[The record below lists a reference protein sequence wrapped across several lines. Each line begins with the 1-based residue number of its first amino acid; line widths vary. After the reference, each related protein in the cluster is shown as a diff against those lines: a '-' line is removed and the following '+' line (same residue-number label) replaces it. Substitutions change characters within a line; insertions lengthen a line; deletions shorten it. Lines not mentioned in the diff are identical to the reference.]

1 MLSLKYHRCA
11 AALVIAVC
19 LLIGNAAAMNIWTIR
34 TIAGTGEAG
43 FDGEGPA
50 LEKRIDN
57 PFGVVRGPDGA
68 IWFCEYTGQRIR
80 RIDVNGQMETIA
92 GNGQTGYS
100 GDGGPAANATFNM
113 PHEIRFD
120 PEGDLYVVDM
130 LNHAVRKI
138 DMKTRTIS
146 TIAGTGTSGYSGDGG
161 PATAAQLNKPHSI
174 QFGPDGDLYICDI
187 GNHVIRKLEMQ
198 SGKIETFAGTGKPG
212 ATPDGSP
219 LSGTPLNGPRSID
232 FDQAGNL
239 WLATREG
246 NQVFKLDMK
255 SKTYH
260 HIAGTGAKGFTGN
273 GGPAKQATLS
283 GPKGIAVDRDG
294 NVWLADTESHSVRM
308 INAQTGNL
316 ELIAGTGEKGDGPD
330 GDPLGC
336 KLARLHGIFVD
347 HDGSI
352 LIGDS
357 ETHRVRVLQK
367 RSPQRIE
374 LVAGG
379 ELDATEIAARDARL
393 HEPYGL
399 AFDQLGSMWLVEM
412 SEGNRLLKIDPR
424 GVLQHVA
431 GQRETGFSG
440 DGGLALNAQFNGA
453 HSLVIRPQGQILVG
467 DTWNGRI
474 RQIDPST
481 GKIASLP
488 GYDVAREH
496 ARRRGPYCISLDF
509 PGRKLHVADLHQ
521 VHEIDLNTGAAR
533 VVAGDGTKGTPIDGA
548 LATESPLV
556 DPRAAA
562 ADRLGNLYI
571 LERGGNALRVVNA
584 DGKLSTVVNASGK
597 PGNSGDGGP
606 GLAATM
612 KGPKHLC
619 IDLENRVII
628 ADAENHLIRRYDP
641 KTGTIQRIA
650 GTGEKGQ
657 AGVGGS
663 PQQCQLNRPHG
674 VTIHPETGELYIV
687 DSYNDR
693 ILKIVTD

>member
-1 MLSLKYHRCA
+1 MLLLNHHRYA
-11 AALVIAVC
+11 ATLVFAVC
-19 LLIGNAAAMNIWTIR
+19 LSTGISPAMSAWTIR

-43 FDGEGPA
+43 FDGDGDA

-80 RIDVNGQMETIA
+80 RMDANGQMETIA
-92 GNGQTGYS
+92 GSGEKGYC
-100 GDGGPAANATFNM
+100 GDGGPALEATFNL

-120 PEGDLYVVDM
+120 AAGDLYVVDM
-130 LNHAVRKI
+130 GNHAVRKI

-146 TIAGTGTSGYSGDGG
+146 TIAGTGSPGYSGDGG
-161 PATAAQLNKPHSI
+161 PAHAAQLKRPHSI
-174 QFGPDGDLYICDI
+174 QFGPGGDLYICDI
-187 GNHVIRKLEMQ
+187 GNHVIRKLDRQ
-198 SGKIETFAGTGKPG
+198 SGEITTFAGTGEPG

-219 LSGTPLNGPRSID
+219 LSDTPLNGPRSID
-232 FDQAGNL
+232 FDRAGNL

-246 NQVFKLDMK
+246 NQVFKLDLK
-255 SKTYH
+255 SGTIH
-260 HIAGTGAKGFTGN
+260 HVAGTGAKGFTGN

-283 GPKGIAVDRDG
+283 GPKGIAIDRDG
-294 NVWLADTESHSVRM
+294 NAWLADTESHSVRM
-308 INAQTGNL
+308 INARTGKL
-316 ELIAGTGEKGDGPD
+316 ELVAGTGEKGDGPD

-336 KLARLHGIFVD
+336 QLARLHGIYVD
-347 HDGSI
+347 CDGSI

-357 ETHRVRVLQK
+357 EAHRVRMLQK
-367 RSPQRIE
+367 QPAPRIE

-379 ELDATEIAARDARL
+379 DLDETEIAACDARL

-399 AFDQLGSMWLVEM
+399 AFDAHGSIWLVEM
-412 SEGNRLLKIDPR
+412 SQGNRLLKIDPS
-424 GVLQHVA
+424 GILHHVG
-431 GQRETGFSG
+431 GQREAGFSG
-440 DGGLALNAQFNGA
+440 DGGPAPNARFNGA
-453 HSLVIRPQGQILVG
+453 HNLTIRPSGQVLVA

-474 RQIDPST
+474 RQIDSGT
-481 GKIASLP
+481 GKIVSLS
-488 GYDVAREH
+488 GYAVAREH
-496 ARRRGPYCISLDF
+496 AKRRGPYCISLDF
-509 PGRKLHVADLHQ
+509 SGNKLHIADLQ
-521 VHEIDLNTGAAR
+521 QIHELDLNTGVVR
-533 VVAGDGTKGTPIDGA
+533 VIAGNGTKGVPTDGD

-556 DPRAAA
+556 DPRAVA

-584 DGKLSTVVNASGK
+584 QGRIRTVVNGSGK
-597 PGNSGDGGP
+597 PGNSGDGEAA
-606 GLAATM
+606 LAATM
-612 KGPKHLC
+612 RGPKHLC

-641 KTGTIQRIA
+641 STGTIQRIA
-650 GTGEKGQ
+650 GTGEKGL

-674 VTIHPETGELYIV
+674 VSVHPETGALFIV

-693 ILKIVTD
+693 VLKIVTD